1 MRDMMDFN
9 GAKVALYYNG
19 KLLVY
24 LRDNKPEL
32 RFANMWDFFGGGRE
46 NNESPIECIIREV
59 DEELEIRLRPEQIIF
74 QKFFPA
80 MYDNRQKAYF
90 MVAHLTDENVRN
102 LRFGS
107 EGQEYALM
115 TVNEFMQHPTVIP
128 FLKKRLQSYLD
139 YLGLTA

>member
-1 MRDMMDFN
+1 MDFN
-9 GAKVALYYNG
+9 GVKAALYYNG

-24 LRDNKPEL
+24 LRDNKPDL

-46 NNESPIECIIREV
+46 GNESPVECIIREV
-59 DEELEIRLRPEQIIF
+59 NEELEIRLLPKQISF

-80 MYDNRQKAYF
+80 MYDSQQKAYF
-90 MVAHLTDENVRN
+90 MVAHLTDENMRR

-115 TVNEFMQHPTVIP
+115 TVDEFMQHSAAIP
-128 FLKKRLQSYLD
+128 FLKERLQTYLD
-139 YLGLTA
+139 YLEIAS